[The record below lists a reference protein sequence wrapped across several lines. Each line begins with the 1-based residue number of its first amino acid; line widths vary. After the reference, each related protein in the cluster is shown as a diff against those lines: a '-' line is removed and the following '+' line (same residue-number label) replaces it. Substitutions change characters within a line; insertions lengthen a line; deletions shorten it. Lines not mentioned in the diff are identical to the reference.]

1 MPIGQISYPSN
12 TFNSNGPGVLLGG
25 FGYESTHAYEF
36 TAMAP
41 KDRIR
46 TAVELGSQMHPQ
58 YKKEFQNG
66 VAVGWHRV
74 PWMLGCYGVWTEATR
89 QQHYT
94 NLCAVDGR
102 IVLAG
107 EHASYIPGWQEG
119 SILSS
124 LDAVKRLH
132 ERAQAT

>member
-1 MPIGQISYPSN
+1 
-12 TFNSNGPGVLLGG
+12 
-25 FGYESTHAYEF
+25 
-36 TAMAP
+36 
-41 KDRIR
+41 
-46 TAVELGSQMHPQ
+46 
-58 YKKEFQNG
+58 

-107 EHASYIPGWQEG
+107 EHASHIPGWQEG

-132 ERAQAT
+132 ESAQAT